1 MVSGAPR
8 STLTEVDN
16 TQMWTEESGLG
27 VYIGLPAKA
36 GRLEPYYVPDLAT
49 LKSEYTVTGSLAD
62 EDDVAFQVAKRI
74 VNTTGLGLYVNRVVP
89 EGVLYGGCTIPCGT
103 TRTASSLALGL
114 SNPNDII
121 FTNSDEPTAEQ
132 ATIQFK
138 ADVNGNTAGTA
149 FNLPGHKYIISF
161 KLNATTECDKYTAIS
176 DVNGLLNGRFFILP
190 NEQGYVWFNVNGQG
204 SDPRYKVGSLAE
216 LEGIEVKIGFN
227 ESAGQIVNDVT
238 RELAN
243 RNIRADKYSDLRI
256 FVEGDEVYHE
266 TIVDDNLSYIN
277 NGYFTLDE
285 GIISI
290 EIPDNDTI
298 VFCDPHNNPEELNNQ
313 YAKLADSGY
322 YVWFNYNETGAD
334 PATDN
339 PELSGL
345 TGIEIDIAETDDFN
359 AVCNNLR
366 TALGEAQLEYDVLQY
381 SRSGVWFNYNSK
393 GHQPDEENTYW
404 IEVDV
409 NDGTSYEQL
418 FNSINNALNSLD
430 YGDKGEVT
438 LNTRSDFLVYSNIE
452 GLVAPGNSGCSGFS
466 FERAQI
472 GYDGINAYETSE
484 ENVKVV
490 EIVKDESAED
500 LATDVFDLLVNDPDL
515 AYDEVTDTGLFIS
528 TLDGNLIIVTCER
541 TGATSNISLVDEAP
555 APVIVKT
562 VKQGSNQSG
571 SDVLFLYFNNPS
583 VKANYYGIKLYNCE
597 DYPEVAP
604 EEGTFVIEVYTKS
617 NTKTPESVVTCSRN
631 PLAVDSYNNSMY
643 VVDVL
648 ERLTNIRAID
658 NTDVAPTELPRS
670 ITSILWFNGGNSG
683 GDVKLADYIT
693 AVQPMVDREQYSISL
708 LLPAG
713 YYATAYIQELD
724 RIAAKRGEAVCITGL
739 PTSYETSINYL
750 SAIKD
755 WINNEVMLTD
765 SYAAV
770 FSPAA
775 KATNGDTGKTIVLP
789 IETCVAEQI
798 AYANEN
804 YSISQPILGFARGT
818 IQGITG
824 LVRKYSF
831 SDDGTADGD
840 ILYDNRINPIR
851 HFRNQGFVI
860 WGQKTTQNVSSARDR
875 LNVRL
880 MLIALKPLINN
891 IQLGLIG
898 ELMTQSTKKRAEG
911 LLKSVFD
918 TGVGRNWFYDDYQIE
933 IVNDSTLEAQHIYRI
948 NYTIRP
954 YYSIEYVQ
962 GQIVLTNGVVSEIS

>member
-121 FTNSDEPTAEQ
+121 FNNSGDSVSEQ

-149 FNLPGHKYIISF
+149 INLPGHEYIISF
-161 KLNATTECDKYTAIS
+161 KLNATTERDKYTAIS
-176 DVNGLLNGRFFILP
+176 DVNGLLNGRFFVLP
-190 NEQGYVWFNVNGQG
+190 NEQGYVWFNVDGQG
-204 SDPRYKVGSLAE
+204 ADPKNVVGSLKD
-216 LEGIEVKIGFN
+216 LEGFEVGIGRN
-227 ESAGQIVNDVT
+227 QSSDQIVDEIT
-238 RELAN
+238 RVLNE
-243 RNIRADKYSDLRI
+243 RNIRTDKFSNLRI
-256 FVEGDEVYHE
+256 FVDDGEVYDK
-266 TIVDDNLSYIN
+266 TLLNGNLSDIN
-277 NGYFTLDE
+277 NTYFTLDD
-285 GIISI
+285 GIIEI
-290 EIPDNDTI
+290 EIPDSSPL
-298 VFCDPHNNPEELNNQ
+298 VFSAPYNTPENLNNK
-313 YAKLADSGY
+313 YGKLADSGY
-322 YVWFNYNETGAD
+322 YIWFNYNETGTD
-334 PATDN
+334 PAGDD

-345 TGIEIDIAETDDFN
+345 TGIEIKISESDDFN
-359 AVCNNLR
+359 TVCDNLR
-366 TALGEAQLEYDVLQY
+366 SALTDSQLDYNVLQY
-381 SRSGVWFNYNSK
+381 SRSGIWFNYNS
-393 GHQPDEENTYW
+393 GGNQPTEDDTYW
-404 IEVDV
+404 TEIDVDD
-409 NDGTSYEQL
+409 NTNFDQL
-418 FNSINNALNSLD
+418 DNSI
-430 YGDKGEVT
+430 KGT
-438 LNTRSDFLVYSNIE
+438 LDFLGYANKRTEVITQNDFYVYSNIE
-452 GLVAPGNSGCSGFS
+452 GMVVPGNSGCSGFA

-472 GYDGINAYETSE
+472 GYDGIEAYETSE

-490 EIVKDESAED
+490 EITKDESAED
-500 LATDVFDLLVNDPDL
+500 IATDVYELLIGDPDL
-515 AYDEVTDTGLFIS
+515 AYNEEADTGLFTS
-528 TLDGNLIIVTCER
+528 TLDGNLITITCAR
-541 TGATSNISLVDEAP
+541 PGATANISLVDEAP

-562 VKQGSNQSG
+562 IKQGSEQSG

-583 VKANYYGIKLYNCE
+583 VKANYYGVKLYNCE

-617 NTKTPESVVTCSRN
+617 NTKTPESTVTCSRN

-683 GDVKLADYIT
+683 TDVKLADYIA

-739 PTSYETSINYL
+739 PTTYETSINYL

-775 KATNGDTGKTIVLP
+775 KAVNGDTGKTITLP

-933 IVNDSTLEAQHIYRI
+933 IVDDSTLEAQHIYRI
-948 NYTIRP
+948 NYIIRP

>member
-121 FTNSDEPTAEQ
+121 FNNISESVAEQ

-149 FNLPGHKYIISF
+149 INLPGHEYIISF
-161 KLNATTECDKYTAIS
+161 KLDATKECDKYVAIS
-176 DVNGLLNGRFFILP
+176 DINGLLNNRFFVLP
-190 NEQGYVWFNVNGQG
+190 NEQGYVWFNVGGQG
-204 SDPRYKVGSLAE
+204 KDPGESVGSLKD
-216 LEGIEVKIGFN
+216 LESIEVEINQN
-227 ESAGQIVNDVT
+227 ETANNIVNDIISVLNEKSIRT
-238 RELAN
+238 DYFKDL
-243 RNIRADKYSDLRI
+243 NITVNNINVYSKMISNDDLK
-256 FVEGDEVYHE
+256 D
-266 TIVDDNLSYIN
+266 IN
-277 NGYFTLDE
+277 DTYFTLND

-290 EIPDNDTI
+290 DIPNDSPVIFCAPNNNPVTLNNIYGEIP
-298 VFCDPHNNPEELNNQ
+298 
-313 YAKLADSGY
+313 SY
-322 YVWFNYNETGAD
+322 YIWFNYNETGTD
-334 PATDN
+334 PALPD
-339 PELSGL
+339 L
-345 TGIEIDIAETDDFN
+345 TGIEIKIAETDDLSAVSDKISAALADLSLDYTVSLDSN
-359 AVCNNLR
+359 A
-366 TALGEAQLEYDVLQY
+366 
-381 SRSGVWFNYNSK
+381 GVWFNYNST
-393 GHQPDEENTYW
+393 GTQPVKDDTYW
-404 IEVDV
+404 FAINVDNNTTYSQLLTNIDNTLISIGYENKEYSSV
-409 NDGTSYEQL
+409 NTH
-418 FNSINNALNSLD
+418 
-430 YGDKGEVT
+430 
-438 LNTRSDFLVYSNIE
+438 SDFYVYSDVE
-452 GLVAPGNSGCSGFS
+452 GVVVPGNSGCSGFS
-466 FERAQI
+466 FGRSQM
-472 GYDGINAYETSE
+472 GYDEIKPYETSE

-490 EIVKDESAED
+490 KIVKDEFAED
-500 LATDVFDLLVNDPDL
+500 IATDVFSLLTSDPDL
-515 AYDEVTDTGLFIS
+515 AYNQETGKGLFIS
-528 TLDGNLIIVTCER
+528 TLEGNLVTITCAR
-541 TGATSNISLVDEAP
+541 PGSTSNISLVDESP

-562 VKQGSNQSG
+562 TKQGSNQSG

-631 PLAVDSYNNSMY
+631 PLAVDSYNNSIY

-658 NTDVAPTELPRS
+658 NTDVALTELPRS

-683 GDVKLADYIT
+683 TDVKLADYIA

-739 PTSYETSINYL
+739 PTNYETSINYL

-775 KATNGDTGKTIVLP
+775 KAVNGDTGKTITLP

>member
-62 EDDVAFQVAKRI
+62 EDNVAFQVAKRI

-121 FTNSDEPTAEQ
+121 FNNSNEGVAEQ

-149 FNLPGHKYIISF
+149 INLPGHKYIISF

-176 DVNGLLNGRFFILP
+176 DVNGLLNGRFFVLP
-190 NEQGYVWFNVNGQG
+190 NEQGYVWFNVEGQG
-204 SDPRYKVGSLAE
+204 QDPGLSIGSLKD
-216 LEGIEVKIGFN
+216 LEGIEVAINRNDYSRQVVFN
-227 ESAGQIVNDVT
+227 IVNALS
-238 RELAN
+238 E
-243 RNIRADKYSDLRI
+243 RNIKVDEFTDLRI
-256 FVEGDEVYHE
+256 VVDNNQVYLTTIKNNDLSSINDNFFVLND
-266 TIVDDNLSYIN
+266 
-277 NGYFTLDE
+277 

-290 EIPDNDTI
+290 EIPDSSPAI
-298 VFCDPHNNPEELNNQ
+298 ISDPYNSPDNLNNK
-313 YAKLADSGY
+313 YAEIPDY
-322 YVWFNYNETGAD
+322 YIWFNYNETG
-334 PATDN
+334 TD
-339 PELSGL
+339 PELPNL
-345 TGIEIDIAETDDFN
+345 TGIEIKIAETDSFN
-359 AVCNNLR
+359 AVCDKVR
-366 TALGEAQLEYDVLQY
+366 AALTDLSLDYTVNQAPYAGI
-381 SRSGVWFNYNSK
+381 WFNYNSE
-393 GHQPDEENTYW
+393 GEQPVRDNTYW
-404 IEVDV
+404 FEIDINPEDYYDQLIGKIDDTLDMLGFVNKEVLV
-409 NDGTSYEQL
+409 ETHNEFY
-418 FNSINNALNSLD
+418 
-430 YGDKGEVT
+430 
-438 LNTRSDFLVYSNIE
+438 VYSDIE
-452 GLVAPGNSGCSGFS
+452 GVVVPGNSGCSGFS
-466 FERAQI
+466 FERNQI
-472 GYDGINAYETSE
+472 GYDEIKPYETTE

-490 EIVKDESAED
+490 EIVKDEAAED
-500 LATDVFDLLVNDPDL
+500 IATDVYDLLTGDPDL
-515 AYDEVTDTGLFIS
+515 AYNEETGTGLFIS
-528 TLDGNLIIVTCER
+528 TLDGNLVTITC
-541 TGATSNISLVDEAP
+541 GKPGKISNISLVDESP

-562 VKQGSNQSG
+562 TKQGSEQSG

-617 NTKTPESVVTCSRN
+617 NTKMPESTVTCSRN
-631 PLAVDSYNNSMY
+631 PLAVDSYNNSIY

-683 GDVKLADYIT
+683 TDVKLADYIA

-739 PTSYETSINYL
+739 PTNYETSINYL

-775 KATNGDTGKTIVLP
+775 KAVNGDTGKTIVLP

-891 IQLGLIG
+891 VQLGLIG

>member
-121 FTNSDEPTAEQ
+121 FNNSGDSVSEQ

-149 FNLPGHKYIISF
+149 INLPGHEYIISF
-161 KLNATTECDKYTAIS
+161 KLNATTERDKYTAIS
-176 DVNGLLNGRFFILP
+176 DVNGLLNGRFFVLP
-190 NEQGYVWFNVNGQG
+190 NSQGYVWFNVDSQG
-204 SDPRYKVGSLAE
+204 TDPKNSVGSLKD
-216 LEGIEVKIGFN
+216 LEGFEVGISKN
-227 ESAGQIVNDVT
+227 QSSDQIVDQIISVLNGRDIHT
-238 RELAN
+238 
-243 RNIRADKYSDLRI
+243 DKFSNLRI
-256 FVEGDEVYHE
+256 FVDGNEVYIR
-266 TIVDDNLSYIN
+266 TILNDNLGDIN
-277 NGYFTLDE
+277 STYFTLND

-290 EIPDNDTI
+290 EIPNSSPLVFSAPYNTPENLNDKYGEI
-298 VFCDPHNNPEELNNQ
+298 PD
-313 YAKLADSGY
+313 Y
-322 YVWFNYNETGAD
+322 YIWFNYNETG
-334 PATDN
+334 TD
-339 PELSGL
+339 PELPNL
-345 TGIEIDIAETDDFN
+345 TGIEIKISESDDFD

-366 TALGEAQLEYDVLQY
+366 SALTDLGLSYEVLQY
-381 SRSGVWFNYNSK
+381 SKSGIWFNYNSE
-393 GHQPDEENTYW
+393 GIQPTEDDTYW
-404 IEVDV
+404 FEIDV
-409 NDGTSYEQL
+409 NDETSYSQL
-418 FNSINNALNSLD
+418 SESINS
-430 YGDKGEVT
+430 T
-438 LNTRSDFLVYSNIE
+438 LNLLGYANKRIEVVTQNDFYVYSNIE
-452 GLVAPGNSGCSGFS
+452 GLVVPGNSGCSGFA

-472 GYDGINAYETSE
+472 GYDGIGAYETSE
-484 ENVKVV
+484 EVVKAV
-490 EIVKDESAED
+490 EITKDESAED
-500 LATDVFDLLVNDPDL
+500 IATDVYELLTEDSDL
-515 AYDEVTDTGLFIS
+515 AYDEGTDAGLFTS
-528 TLDGNLIIVTCER
+528 TLDGNLITITCAKA
-541 TGATSNISLVDEAP
+541 GATTNISLVDESP

-562 VKQGSNQSG
+562 IKQGSEQSG

-583 VKANYYGIKLYNCE
+583 IKANYYGIKLYNCE

-658 NTDVAPTELPRS
+658 NTDVTPTELPRS

-750 SAIKD
+750 SAIKE

-948 NYTIRP
+948 NYIIRP

>member
-121 FTNSDEPTAEQ
+121 FNNTNDSVSEQ

-149 FNLPGHKYIISF
+149 INLPGHEYIISF
-161 KLNATTECDKYTAIS
+161 KLNATTERDKYTAIS
-176 DVNGLLNGRFFILP
+176 DVNGLLNGRFFVLP
-190 NEQGYVWFNVNGQG
+190 NEQGYVWFNVDSQG
-204 SDPRYKVGSLAE
+204 TDPKNSVGSLKD
-216 LEGIEVKIGFN
+216 LEGFEVGISKN
-227 ESAGQIVNDVT
+227 QSSDQIVNQIISVLNGRDIHT
-238 RELAN
+238 
-243 RNIRADKYSDLRI
+243 DKFSDLHV
-256 FVEGDEVYHE
+256 FVDGNEVYIR
-266 TIVDDNLSYIN
+266 TILNGNLSDIN
-277 NGYFTLDE
+277 NTYFTLND

-290 EIPDNDTI
+290 EIPNSSPL
-298 VFCDPHNNPEELNNQ
+298 VFSAPYNTPENLNNK
-313 YAKLADSGY
+313 YGEIPDY
-322 YVWFNYNETGAD
+322 YIWFNYNETG
-334 PATDN
+334 TD
-339 PELSGL
+339 PELPNL
-345 TGIEIDIAETDDFN
+345 TGIEIKISESDDFN
-359 AVCNNLR
+359 TVCNNLR
-366 TALGEAQLEYDVLQY
+366 SALTDLGLSYEVLQY
-381 SRSGVWFNYNSK
+381 SKSGIWFNYNSE
-393 GHQPDEENTYW
+393 GVQPTEDDTYW
-404 IEVDV
+404 FEIDV
-409 NDGTSYEQL
+409 NDETSYSQL
-418 FNSINNALNSLD
+418 SESINNTLSLLG
-430 YGDKGEVT
+430 YANKRTEVIAQ
-438 LNTRSDFLVYSNIE
+438 NDFYVYSNIE
-452 GLVAPGNSGCSGFS
+452 GMVVPGNSGCSGFA

-472 GYDGINAYETSE
+472 GYDGIGAYETSE
-484 ENVKVV
+484 EVVKVV
-490 EIVKDESAED
+490 EITKDESAED
-500 LATDVFDLLVNDPDL
+500 IATDVYELLTEDPDL
-515 AYDEVTDTGLFIS
+515 AYNEGTDTGLFTS
-528 TLDGNLIIVTCER
+528 TLDGNLVTITCAKP
-541 TGATSNISLVDEAP
+541 GATSNISLVDESP

-562 VKQGSNQSG
+562 IKQGSEQSG

-583 VKANYYGIKLYNCE
+583 IKANYYGVKLYNCE

-739 PTSYETSINYL
+739 PTNYETSINYL

-775 KATNGDTGKTIVLP
+775 KAVNGDTGKTITLP

-948 NYTIRP
+948 NYIIRP